1 MCFPFKEKTGLMTCL
16 KTTVRA
22 APNIE
27 RCVAD
32 PTPLLR
38 ESCETL
44 IECQTS
50 LITAPTGAAIAVDQ
64 SH

>member
-1 MCFPFKEKTGLMTCL
+1 MCFPFKRKDWSNDLF

-22 APNIE
+22 LPNIE

-38 ESCETL
+38 DSCGTLET
-44 IECQTS
+44 CQTS
-50 LITAPTGAAIAVDQ
+50 LITAPTGVATAVDQ
-64 SH
+64 SP